1 MERGSS
7 TASSL
12 LWECERI
19 IRKVKPKYLL
29 MENVPA
35 LLNKNFK
42 PYYDMWLSTLKEI
55 GYTNYYKVLDAR
67 DFQIPQSRKRVIG
80 VSILGG
86 APFAFPKGEEL
97 HTFFDSYIDEGDEYK
112 FIDLAKYGNQIAKN
126 RDLII
131 ERQKKARHNREL
143 IELYNFKGYKRKAG
157 FWSDTTSRVF
167 SLYGVVSTLTTK
179 GDVNLLMDDFRVRK
193 ITSRE
198 CMRIMGWKDK
208 DYQTLQGKVS
218 DYQIKKQC
226 GNSIVVPVLEA
237 VFRQMFL
244 RGE

>member
-1 MERGSS
+1 MAKGSQ

-29 MENVPA
+29 MENVSA

-42 PYYDMWLSTLKEI
+42 PQYDIWLSILKDI
-55 GYTNYYKVLDAR
+55 GYTNYYQVLDAR
-67 DFQIPQSRKRVIG
+67 DFDVPQTRKRVIG
-80 VSILGG
+80 VSVLGSSS
-86 APFAFPKGEEL
+86 FIFPKGEEL
-97 HTFFDSYIDEGDEYK
+97 HTFFDSFIDKRDQYE
-112 FIDLAKYGNQIAKN
+112 FIDLAKYGNHIAKN
-126 RDLII
+126 RDLIT
-131 ERQKKARHNREL
+131 ERQKKARHNKEL
-143 IELYNFKGYKRKAG
+143 IELYNYKGYKERKAG

-198 CMRIMGWKDK
+198 CMRIMG
-208 DYQTLQGKVS
+208 
-218 DYQIKKQC
+218 
-226 GNSIVVPVLEA
+226 
-237 VFRQMFL
+237 
-244 RGE
+244 